1 MKKYELIDHT
11 ADIGLKVYGKDIKEI
26 FENAARG
33 MFEIIADLENVK
45 PREKRTIELKGSA
58 TDELLIFWLSELLF
72 QYEVYQILFTDF
84 VVDKISQFSI
94 IANAY
99 GQRFDKN
106 LHEIKTEI
114 KAVTYH
120 DLKIEKVNFGWQA
133 QVIFDV

>member
-1 MKKYELIDHT
+1 MGSYELIDHT
-11 ADIGLKVYGKDIKEI
+11 ADIGIKVYAKELKEI
-26 FENAARG
+26 FETAARA
-33 MFEIIADLENVK
+33 MFEIIADLKNVK

-72 QYEVYQILFTDF
+72 QYEVYQILFADF
-84 VVDKISQFSI
+84 AVDKISQFSI

>member
-1 MKKYELIDHT
+1 MGSYELIDHT
-11 ADIGLKVYGKDIKEI
+11 ADIGIKVYAKELKEI
-26 FENAARG
+26 FETAARA
-33 MFEIIADLENVK
+33 MFEIIADLKNVK

>member
-72 QYEVYQILFTDF
+72 QYEVYQILFADF
-84 VVDKISQFSI
+84 AVDKISQFSI